1 MLRMGKTPSN
11 LHRLAARQ
19 GRYDVEAY
27 CFVSQSL
34 RHAAKLFGKDKA
46 GGPDRHL
53 TAEQLID
60 GALDLAVDRFGL
72 LAEMVLRH
80 WGVKNS
86 EDLGKITFALIDSK
100 VFTKRQN
107 DRIEDFH
114 AGPDFGSALRER
126 AATRLGMRH
135 LN

>member
-1 MLRMGKTPSN
+1 MATTPD
-11 LHRLAARQ
+11 LQRLATRD

-34 RHAAKLFGKDKA
+34 RHAAKLFGKDKS

-72 LAEMVLRH
+72 LAELVLRQ
-80 WGVKNS
+80 WGVKKS
-86 EDLGKITFALIDSK
+86 EDLGTITFSLIDNK
-100 VFTKRQN
+100 VFTKRQS
-107 DRIEDFH
+107 DRIEDFY
-114 AGPDFGSALRER
+114 AGPDFGPALRAR
-126 AATRLGMRH
+126 AAQRLSQLH
-135 LN
+135 QN